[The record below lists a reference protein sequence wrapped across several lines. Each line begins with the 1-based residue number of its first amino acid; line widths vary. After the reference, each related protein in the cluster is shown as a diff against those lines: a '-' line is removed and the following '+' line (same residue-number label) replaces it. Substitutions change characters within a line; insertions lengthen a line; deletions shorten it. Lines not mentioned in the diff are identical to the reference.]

1 MSLGNVA
8 INADYSWDAGE
19 RARLLQSPIV
29 PETRRLTGGTSAIG
43 AVFIVVNAA
52 LGAGLL
58 NFPAAFSA
66 AGGVTAGIVLQLVL
80 LLFIISGLVILAHCA
95 DACSE
100 RTYQEVVR
108 GICGRVTGV
117 LCEILIAVYTF
128 GTCIAFFIIIGDQLE
143 KLLAAMMHSLADS
156 DIPWYADRKFT
167 ITITGV
173 LFILPLSLPREI
185 SVQKYASSL
194 SVLGTCYVT
203 FIVIYRCVKPTTE
216 IPSDSAT
223 RSASSWIAVFNAVPT
238 ICFGYQCH
246 VSSVPVYGSMQR
258 QDIRHWAII
267 VTTAMFIALCVYT
280 GTGVCGYLL
289 FGSGVDQ
296 DVLLSF
302 PSDDV
307 PVAVAR
313 AFIIVCVLTSYP
325 ILHYCGRAVVEGLWL
340 RFTAQEA
347 GEEPARERRRRILQ
361 TLTWFVLTLLLA
373 LFIPDIGRVISLIGG
388 LAACFIF
395 IFPGLC
401 LINLKLS
408 EIQEQ
413 KSRSWWALLG
423 YGVTMVILGAFIFG
437 QTTTKAIF
445 VDLMG

>member
-8 INADYSWDAGE
+8 INSDYSWDAGE
-19 RARLLQSPIV
+19 RARLLQSPVV
-29 PETRRLTGGTSAIG
+29 PESTSLARGTSAIG
-43 AVFIVVNAA
+43 AIFIVVNAA

-108 GICGRVTGV
+108 GVCGPVGGV

-143 KLLAAMMHSLADS
+143 KLLGAMMHSLADG
-156 DIPWYADRKFT
+156 DLPWYANRKFT
-167 ITITGV
+167 ITVTGV
-173 LFILPLSLPREI
+173 LLVLPLSLPREI

-203 FIVIYRCVKPTTE
+203 FIVIYRCVQPTSE
-216 IPSDSAT
+216 PPSDSAT
-223 RSASSWIAVFNAVPT
+223 RSASSWIAVFNAIPT

-246 VSSVPVYGSMQR
+246 VSSVPVYGSMRR
-258 QDIRHWAII
+258 QDLRRWALI
-267 VTTAMFIALCVYT
+267 VSVAMLIALCVYT

-289 FGSGVDQ
+289 FGSAVDQ

-313 AFIIVCVLTSYP
+313 AFIILCVLTSYP
-325 ILHYCGRAVVEGLWL
+325 ILHYCGRAVLEGLWL
-340 RFTAQEA
+340 RLTAQEA
-347 GEEPARERRRRILQ
+347 GEEPARERQRRIFQ
-361 TLTWFVLTLLLA
+361 TLSWFVLTLLLA

-401 LINLKLS
+401 LINLKVS

-413 KSRSWWALLG
+413 TSRSWWALLL
-423 YGVTMVILGAFIFG
+423 YGVTMVTLGAFILV
-437 QTTTKAIF
+437 QTTAKAIF

>member
-29 PETRRLTGGTSAIG
+29 PESRRLAGGTSAIG

-80 LLFIISGLVILAHCA
+80 LVFIISGLVILAHCA

-100 RTYQEVVR
+100 QTYQEVVR

-117 LCEILIAVYTF
+117 LCEVLIAVYTF

-143 KLLAAMMHSLADS
+143 KLLGAMMHSLADGHV
-156 DIPWYADRKFT
+156 PC
-167 ITITGV
+167 
-173 LFILPLSLPREI
+173 
-185 SVQKYASSL
+185 SL

-203 FIVIYRCVKPTTE
+203 VIVIYRCVQPTSE
-216 IPSDSAT
+216 VPSDSAT

-258 QDIRHWAII
+258 QDIRHWAMI
-267 VTTAMFIALCVYT
+267 VTAAMFIALCVYT

-313 AFIIVCVLTSYP
+313 AFIILCVLTSYP
-325 ILHYCGRAVVEGLWL
+325 ILHYCGRAVLEGLWL

-347 GEEPARERRRRILQ
+347 GEDPARERRRRIFQ

-373 LFIPDIGRVISLIGG
+373 LFIPDIGRVIALIGG

-413 KSRSWWALLG
+413 KSRSWWALLI
-423 YGVTMVILGAFIFG
+423 YGVTMVTLGAFIFG
-437 QTTTKAIF
+437 QTTTKAIA

>member
-1 MSLGNVA
+1 MSLGNVG

-19 RARLLQSPIV
+19 RARLLQSPSV
-29 PETRRLTGGTSAIG
+29 CSATELRRSVGGTSPAG

-66 AGGVTAGIVLQLVL
+66 AGGITAGIALQLIL
-80 LLFIISGLVILAHCA
+80 LLFVISGLVILAHCA

-108 GICGRVTGV
+108 GVCGSTAGV
-117 LCEILIAVYTF
+117 LCEVLIAVYTF
-128 GTCIAFFIIIGDQLE
+128 GTCIAFFIIIGDQLD
-143 KLLAAMMHSLADS
+143 KLLGAMMHSTTES
-156 DIPWYADRKFT
+156 IVPWYADRKFT
-167 ITITGV
+167 IFITGI
-173 LFILPLSLPREI
+173 LFVLPLSLPREI
-185 SVQKYASSL
+185 SVQRYASFL

-203 FIVIYRCVKPTTE
+203 IIVVVRCIWPSTS
-216 IPSDSAT
+216 IPSEDIQS
-223 RSASSWIAVFNAVPT
+223 SPSSWLAVFNAVPT

-246 VSSVPVYGSMQR
+246 VSSVPVYGSLHQ
-258 QDIRHWAII
+258 QDIRRWGCI
-267 VTTAMFIALCVYT
+267 VTIAMFIALCVYT
-280 GTGVCGYLL
+280 GTGVCGFIL

-307 PVAVAR
+307 AVAIAR

-325 ILHYCGRAVVEGLWL
+325 ILHYCGRAVLEGLWL
-340 RFTAQEA
+340 RFTAQEP
-347 GEEPARERRRRILQ
+347 GEDSIRERRRRVLQ
-361 TLTWFVLTLLLA
+361 TVTWFILTLLLA

-401 LINLKLS
+401 LIHLKLS

-413 KSRSWWALLG
+413 KSKR
-423 YGVTMVILGAFIFG
+423 
-437 QTTTKAIF
+437 
-445 VDLMG
+445 

>member
-1 MSLGNVA
+1 MSLRNVA
-8 INADYSWDAGE
+8 INSDYSWDAGE
-19 RARLLQSPIV
+19 RARLLQSPVV
-29 PETRRLTGGTSAIG
+29 PESTSLARGTSAIG
-43 AVFIVVNAA
+43 AIFIVVNAA

-108 GICGRVTGV
+108 GVCGRVGGV

-143 KLLAAMMHSLADS
+143 KLLGAMMHILADG
-156 DIPWYADRKFT
+156 DLPWYADRKFT
-167 ITITGV
+167 ITVTGV
-173 LFILPLSLPREI
+173 LLVLPLSLPREI

-203 FIVIYRCVKPTTE
+203 FIVIYRCVQPTSE
-216 IPSDSAT
+216 PPSDSAT
-223 RSASSWIAVFNAVPT
+223 RSASSWIAVFNAIPT

-246 VSSVPVYGSMQR
+246 VSSVPVYGSMRR
-258 QDIRHWAII
+258 QDLRRWALI
-267 VTTAMFIALCVYT
+267 VSVAMLIALCVYT

-289 FGSGVDQ
+289 FGSSVDQ

-313 AFIIVCVLTSYP
+313 AFIILCVLTSYP
-325 ILHYCGRAVVEGLWL
+325 ILHYCGRAVLEGLWL
-340 RFTAQEA
+340 RLTAQEA
-347 GEEPARERRRRILQ
+347 GEEPARERRRRIFQ
-361 TLTWFVLTLLLA
+361 TLSWFVLTLLLA

-401 LINLKLS
+401 LINLKVS

-413 KSRSWWALLG
+413 KSRSWWALLL
-423 YGVTMVILGAFIFG
+423 YGVTMVTLGAFILG
-437 QTTTKAIF
+437 QTTAKAIF